1 MFWFGDFKSV
11 VDDGEVAFNEFS
23 MQMKDE
29 LERIEF
35 SLIKRLLRSE
45 LEIAV
50 GWIFNWCEAT
60 FSSFLLAWRIIKE
73 RLLGEGE
80 AYRCDHCGIDFKA
93 RISLKT
99 HMSK

>member
-1 MFWFGDFKSV
+1 MVQTAYMFWLGNFKSD

-29 LERIEF
+29 WKRIEF

-50 GWIFNWCEAT
+50 G
-60 FSSFLLAWRIIKE
+60 
-73 RLLGEGE
+73 
-80 AYRCDHCGIDFKA
+80 
-93 RISLKT
+93 
-99 HMSK
+99 